1 MKVFILYASAGAGHK
16 KAAQAVYNYLKSSRP
31 DLELSFIDIL
41 DYSNPVFKF
50 LASSGYIFLITN
62 FPWVWYFLYRS
73 SCSLYKS
80 GLRIFFEYVSCFR
93 LLSLIRKENP
103 DIIISTHFLSS
114 TVVTVGKKQGWIE
127 SKLITIITDYCL
139 HPFWIADG
147 VDSYIVSSIDV
158 KKELLKY
165 GVEEGK
171 IKIYGIPVDAKFYS
185 TLSRETVAKKLGV
198 GYSSFTVLIMTGA
211 IGIGPIEEV
220 VKALVGSTQMLVVC
234 GNNRKL
240 YTRLLKQNLRQV
252 KVCPLVNNVDELMS
266 VSDIVLTKAG
276 GLTITESLIKNLPMV
291 FFASIPGLETTNADV
306 ICKYGAAFKAKSAQR
321 IKNLILLLKRN
332 PSLYQEMLNKAIQ
345 LKKDNT
351 LQMVSSEIPISYNS
365 SS

>member
-16 KAAQAVYNYLKSSRP
+16 KAAQAVYDYLKSSRP

-73 SCSLYKS
+73 SRSLYKS
-80 GLRIFFEYVSCFR
+80 GLRIFFDYISCVR
-93 LLSLIRKENP
+93 LLLLVKKENP

-114 TVVTVGKKQGWIE
+114 TVVTVGKSQGWIK

-185 TLSRETVAKKLGV
+185 TLSREAVAKKLEV
-198 GYSSFTVLIMTGA
+198 DYSSFTVLIMTGA

-220 VKALVGSTQMLVVC
+220 VKALVGSAQMLVVC
-234 GNNRKL
+234 GRNSKL
-240 YTRLLKQNLRQV
+240 YGRLAKLNVKQV
-252 KVCPLVNNVDELMS
+252 KVYPLVNNVDELMS

-291 FFASIPGLETTNADV
+291 FFSSIPGLETANASV
-306 ICKYGAAFKAKSAQR
+306 ICKYGAAFRAEYVQR
-321 IKNLILLLKRN
+321 IKKIVLFLKDDRFV
-332 PSLYQEMLNKAIQ
+332 YQETVDKIAQ
-345 LKKDNT
+345 LRKKDT
-351 LQMVSSEIPISYNS
+351 LQMVSSEIPIS
-365 SS
+365 